1 MMRYVIIILILLFC
15 LSGQSQDIHFTQ
27 YYASPYL
34 INPAFSGNSKC
45 RLFAGLNYRSQGKSV
60 SVPYVTQ
67 SGFIDG
73 RISLG
78 GMQGSWFGVGATFF
92 NDKAGNGDLKT
103 TSAIVHFAFTKAFDP
118 DQNLTAS
125 VGFSGGFVNKS
136 VDFAK
141 LTFDN
146 QWNGTSFDPSISS
159 GENFIENS
167 IYYYDLNAGILVNYK
182 LTNEIHTFIGAS
194 LQHINNPKITFYESD
209 YRLDW
214 KYVIHGGAFILI
226 QDNISLEPGFMFAS
240 QSKTKEVIFG
250 ANGFYGLDDMKVG
263 AGIWVRL
270 SGDIVPVAGIEYKD
284 FRLLFSYDVNVS
296 KLSPASKLKG
306 GFEISLVKHFFC
318 TGKRSGRFEK
328 CRNFE
333 YTQLF

>member
-194 LQHINNPKITFYESD
+194 LQY
-209 YRLDW
+209 
-214 KYVIHGGAFILI
+214 
-226 QDNISLEPGFMFAS
+226 
-240 QSKTKEVIFG
+240 
-250 ANGFYGLDDMKVG
+250 
-263 AGIWVRL
+263 
-270 SGDIVPVAGIEYKD
+270 
-284 FRLLFSYDVNVS
+284 
-296 KLSPASKLKG
+296 
-306 GFEISLVKHFFC
+306 
-318 TGKRSGRFEK
+318 
-328 CRNFE
+328 
-333 YTQLF
+333 QLQELYPRII